1 MLQRLMNFYGFRA
14 ELLEAGAL
22 CQLFPRGQHH
32 PDLDWAAATFRIRS
46 RQQTQD
52 LFALYRLPEL
62 DLWVLA
68 FEVDGDWIR
77 TFDRWPNLRDV
88 AASLREAMTGPGTPY
103 IPSGSLQDGQEEL
116 EHEVRAWWWQRLQDN
131 LRKPHIVPDDWP
143 QRWADLLTT
152 LD

>member
-1 MLQRLMNFYGFRA
+1 MNFYGFRA

-32 PDLDWAAATFRIRS
+32 PDLDWAAATFKVRA
-46 RQQTQD
+46 RQQAQD

-62 DLWVLA
+62 NLWVLA
-68 FEVDGDWIR
+68 FQVDGEWVR
-77 TFDRWPNLRDV
+77 TFEHWPNLRDV
-88 AASLREAMTGPGTPY
+88 AAALREMMTGAGTAY
-103 IPSGSLQDGQEEL
+103 IPSGSLRDGRESL
-116 EHEVRAWWWQRLQDN
+116 EREIRSWWWQRLQQN
-131 LRKPHIVPDDWP
+131 LKNGRHDPDDWP